1 MTNIF
6 AIVIALT
13 IILLAVFVI
22 TFVSASMIGVLLSLL
37 GLEVSILE
45 HAIVYA
51 KYSMILSWVIIV
63 VGMLSG
69 RLDIRTED
77 EE

>member
-1 MTNIF
+1 MTNFFVIL
-6 AIVIALT
+6 IAL
-13 IILLAVFVI
+13 AVIFLTVFLI
-22 TFVSASMIGVLLSLL
+22 TFVSAAMIGVLLSLL

-45 HAIVYA
+45 HALVYA
-51 KYSMILSWVIIV
+51 KYSVILTWMVIV

>member
-22 TFVSASMIGVLLSLL
+22 TFVSAAMIGVLLSLL

-77 EE
+77 EK

>member
-22 TFVSASMIGVLLSLL
+22 TFVSAAMIGALLSLL

-45 HAIVYA
+45 HALVYA

>member
-1 MTNIF
+1 MTNLF
-6 AIVIALT
+6 AVLIALT

-22 TFVSASMIGVLLSLL
+22 TFVSAAMIGVLLSLL

-45 HAIVYA
+45 HALVYA
-51 KYSMILSWVIIV
+51 KYSVILTWVVIV

>member
-6 AIVIALT
+6 VILIALT
-13 IILLAVFVI
+13 VILLAVFAV
-22 TFVSASMIGVLLSLL
+22 TFVSAAMIGVLLSLL

-45 HAIVYA
+45 HATVYA
-51 KYSMILSWVIIV
+51 KYSVILTWVVIV

-69 RLDIRTED
+69 RLVIRTED

>member
-1 MTNIF
+1 MTNLF
-6 AIVIALT
+6 AILIALT
-13 IILLAVFVI
+13 VILLTVFAI
-22 TFVSASMIGVLLSLL
+22 TFVSAAMIGGMLTLL
-37 GLEVSILE
+37 GMEVPILE
-45 HAIVYA
+45 HALMYA
-51 KYSMILSWVIIV
+51 KYSVLITWVVIV

>member
-1 MTNIF
+1 MANIF

-13 IILLAVFVI
+13 IILLAVFVV
-22 TFVSASMIGVLLSLL
+22 TFVSAAMIGVLLSLL

-51 KYSMILSWVIIV
+51 EYSVLLTWVVIV
-63 VGMLSG
+63 FGMLSG

>member
-22 TFVSASMIGVLLSLL
+22 TFVSAAMIGVLLSLL

-45 HAIVYA
+45 HALMYA

>member
-1 MTNIF
+1 MTNVFVIL
-6 AIVIALT
+6 IALT
-13 IILLAVFVI
+13 VILLTIFVI
-22 TFVSASMIGVLLSLL
+22 TFVSAAMIGALLSLL
-37 GLEVSILE
+37 GLEVSIME

-51 KYSMILSWVIIV
+51 EYSMILTWVVIV

>member
-1 MTNIF
+1 MTNVFVIL
-6 AIVIALT
+6 IALT
-13 IILLAVFVI
+13 VILLAVFVI
-22 TFVSASMIGVLLSLL
+22 TFVSAAMIGALLSLL

-51 KYSMILSWVIIV
+51 KYSVILTWAVIV
-63 VGMLSG
+63 VGMISG
-69 RLDIRTED
+69 RLDIRTGD

>member
-1 MTNIF
+1 MTNLFVIL
-6 AIVIALT
+6 IALT
-13 IILLAVFVI
+13 VILLAVFVI
-22 TFVSASMIGVLLSLL
+22 TFVSAAMIGALLSLL

-45 HAIVYA
+45 HALVYA
-51 KYSMILSWVIIV
+51 KYSVILTWVVIV

>member
-6 AIVIALT
+6 VVLIALT
-13 IILLAVFVI
+13 VILLTIFVI
-22 TFVSASMIGVLLSLL
+22 TFVSAAMIGVLLSLL
-37 GLEVSILE
+37 GLEASIME
-45 HAIVYA
+45 HALVYA

-63 VGMLSG
+63 VGMLTG

>member
-13 IILLAVFVI
+13 IILLTVFVI
-22 TFVSASMIGVLLSLL
+22 TLVSAAMIGVLLSLL

-51 KYSMILSWVIIV
+51 KYSVILTWVVIV
-63 VGMLSG
+63 IGMLSG

>member
-6 AIVIALT
+6 VILIALAV
-13 IILLAVFVI
+13 ILLTIFVI
-22 TFVSASMIGVLLSLL
+22 TFVSAAMIGVLLSLL

-45 HAIVYA
+45 HALVYA
-51 KYSMILSWVIIV
+51 KYSVLLTWVVIV

>member
-1 MTNIF
+1 MTNLF
-6 AIVIALT
+6 AILIALT
-13 IILLAVFVI
+13 VILLTVFAI
-22 TFVSASMIGVLLSLL
+22 TFVSATMIGALLSLL

-45 HAIVYA
+45 HALVYA
-51 KYSMILSWVIIV
+51 KYSVLLTWVVIV
-63 VGMLSG
+63 VGMISG

>member
-6 AIVIALT
+6 VIIIALAV
-13 IILLAVFVI
+13 ILLTVFVI
-22 TFVSASMIGVLLSLL
+22 TFVSAAMIGVMLSLF

-51 KYSMILSWVIIV
+51 KYSVILTWVVIV

-77 EE
+77 GE

>member
-22 TFVSASMIGVLLSLL
+22 TFVSAAMIGVLLSLL

>member
-6 AIVIALT
+6 VILIALT
-13 IILLAVFVI
+13 VILLTIFVI
-22 TFVSASMIGVLLSLL
+22 TFVSAAMIGALLSLL

-45 HAIVYA
+45 HALVYA

>member
-22 TFVSASMIGVLLSLL
+22 TFVSAAMIGVLLSLL

-51 KYSMILSWVIIV
+51 KYSVLLTWVIIV
-63 VGMLSG
+63 VGMISG

>member
-1 MTNIF
+1 MTNLFVIL
-6 AIVIALT
+6 IALT

-22 TFVSASMIGVLLSLL
+22 TFVSAAMIGVLLSLL

-45 HAIVYA
+45 HALVYA
-51 KYSMILSWVIIV
+51 KYSVLITWVVIV

-77 EE
+77 EK

>member
-13 IILLAVFVI
+13 IILLTVFVI
-22 TFVSASMIGVLLSLL
+22 TFVSAAMIGGMLSLL

-51 KYSMILSWVIIV
+51 EYSMILSWVIIV

>member
-13 IILLAVFVI
+13 IILLTVFVI
-22 TFVSASMIGVLLSLL
+22 TFVSAAMIGGMLSLL

-45 HAIVYA
+45 HALVYA
-51 KYSMILSWVIIV
+51 KYSVLLTWVVIV
-63 VGMLSG
+63 IGMLSG

>member
-6 AIVIALT
+6 VILIALT
-13 IILLAVFVI
+13 VILLAVFAI
-22 TFVSASMIGVLLSLL
+22 TFVSAAMIGVLLSLL

-45 HAIVYA
+45 HALVYA
-51 KYSMILSWVIIV
+51 KYSVLITWVVIV

-77 EE
+77 EK

>member
-1 MTNIF
+1 MTNLFVIL
-6 AIVIALT
+6 IALT
-13 IILLAVFVI
+13 VILLAVFVI
-22 TFVSASMIGVLLSLL
+22 TFVSAAMIGALLSLL

-45 HAIVYA
+45 HALVYA
-51 KYSMILSWVIIV
+51 KYSVILSWVIIV

-77 EE
+77 GE

>member
-1 MTNIF
+1 MTNLFVIL
-6 AIVIALT
+6 IALT
-13 IILLAVFVI
+13 LILLAVFVI
-22 TFVSASMIGVLLSLL
+22 TFVSATMIGALLSLL

-45 HAIVYA
+45 HALVYA
-51 KYSMILSWVIIV
+51 KYSVILTWVVIV

>member
-1 MTNIF
+1 MTNLFVIL
-6 AIVIALT
+6 IALT
-13 IILLAVFVI
+13 VILLTIFVI
-22 TFVSASMIGVLLSLL
+22 TFVSAAMIGALLSLL

-45 HAIVYA
+45 HALVYA
-51 KYSMILSWVIIV
+51 KYSMILPWVIIV

>member
-37 GLEVSILE
+37 GFEVSILE

-51 KYSMILSWVIIV
+51 KYSVLITWVVIV

>member
-1 MTNIF
+1 MTNVFVIL
-6 AIVIALT
+6 IALT
-13 IILLAVFVI
+13 VILLAVFAI
-22 TFVSASMIGVLLSLL
+22 TFVSASIIGALLSLL

-45 HAIVYA
+45 HALVYA
-51 KYSMILSWVIIV
+51 KYSVILTWVVIV

>member
-22 TFVSASMIGVLLSLL
+22 TFVSAAMIGGMLSLL

-45 HAIVYA
+45 HALVYA
-51 KYSMILSWVIIV
+51 KYSVILTWVVIV

-77 EE
+77 DE

>member
-1 MTNIF
+1 MTNLF
-6 AIVIALT
+6 VVLIALAV
-13 IILLAVFVI
+13 ILLAIFAI
-22 TFVSASMIGVLLSLL
+22 TFVSAAMIGALLSLL

-45 HAIVYA
+45 HALVYA
-51 KYSMILSWVIIV
+51 KYSVLIAWVVIV

>member
-22 TFVSASMIGVLLSLL
+22 TFVSAAMIGALLSLL

-45 HAIVYA
+45 HALVYA
-51 KYSMILSWVIIV
+51 KYSVILTWVVIV
-63 VGMLSG
+63 VGMLSR

>member
-1 MTNIF
+1 MTNLFVIL
-6 AIVIALT
+6 IALT
-13 IILLAVFVI
+13 VILLAVFVI
-22 TFVSASMIGVLLSLL
+22 TFVSAAMIGGMLSLL

-45 HAIVYA
+45 HALVYA
-51 KYSMILSWVIIV
+51 KYSVLLTWVIIV

-77 EE
+77 DE

>member
-13 IILLAVFVI
+13 VILLAVFVI
-22 TFVSASMIGVLLSLL
+22 TFVSAAMIGVMLSLL
-37 GLEVSILE
+37 GLEVHILE

-51 KYSMILSWVIIV
+51 KYSVILTWAVIV

>member
-22 TFVSASMIGVLLSLL
+22 TFVSAAMIGVLLSLL

-51 KYSMILSWVIIV
+51 KYSVILTWVVIV